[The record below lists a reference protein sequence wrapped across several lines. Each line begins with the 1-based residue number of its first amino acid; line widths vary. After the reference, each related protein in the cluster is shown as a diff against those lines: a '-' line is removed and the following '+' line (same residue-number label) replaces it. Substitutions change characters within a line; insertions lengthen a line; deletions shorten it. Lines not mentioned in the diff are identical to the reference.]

1 MRRDVKIHALVTTPV
16 VMALMACGGAEA
28 DRLDGDAPAESEVMA
43 ASASASD
50 LKTIVMTV
58 PGMSCPLCVRSIE
71 RRLEEAGLQGIRI
84 DLDTKLVRA
93 RFDPARTTVSEVEAL
108 VEGQGFT
115 VAESRILRDER
126 GEEGG
131 GR

>member
-1 MRRDVKIHALVTTPV
+1 MRRDVKIHALVTTLV
-16 VMALMACGGAEA
+16 VMALIACGGAEA
-28 DRLDGDAPAESEVMA
+28 DRLDEDAPAESEAMA

-50 LKTIVMTV
+50 LETMVMTV

-71 RRLEEAGLQGIRI
+71 HRLEQAGLQDIRI

-93 RFDPARTTVSEVEAL
+93 RFDPARTTISEVEAL

-126 GEEGG
+126 REEGG
-131 GR
+131 ER